1 MNWQESFTIT
11 SVSFSDADQLIRQ
24 CEYPAMLNDPLRLLM
39 FPSPNPIISEE
50 EISWR
55 IHRLEKSLRN
65 SQLIFRK
72 ICKSDGIG
80 VGFAGWTVDKGLH
93 RDGETSLDDNKVRLV
108 AGKPEKA
115 TDNPVRLPGGLD
127 VHAWAAVSD
136 QIAKEKQR
144 VLQSLGMVWRKS
156 VLNLRTRPDL

>member
-1 MNWQESFTIT
+1 MNRQESFTI
-11 SVSFSDADQLIRQ
+11 SPVSFFDADQLIRQ

-55 IHRLEKSLRN
+55 IHRLESSLRN
-65 SQLIFRK
+65 PQSIFRK
-72 ICKSDGIG
+72 ICRSDGIV
-80 VGFAGWTVDKGLH
+80 VGFAGWTVDKEFH
-93 RDGETSLDDNKVRLV
+93 RDGETSLNDNNVRLV
-108 AGKPEKA
+108 ADKPETA
-115 TDNPVRLPGGLD
+115 TDDRVRLPGGLD
-127 VHAWAAVSD
+127 IHTWAVISD

-156 VLNLRTRPDL
+156 VLGIGTRPGL